1 MPGRTRAVSRAAQ
14 ITAPRSLKDL
24 DQIVLPDATSS
35 GVSGI
40 DAHDPVVVAVDE
52 HAVIAHVV
60 DGRLGLEAVPC
71 ASQNSR
77 NVLLAMTLKA
87 SRLCSHHGQ

>member
-1 MPGRTRAVSRAAQ
+1 MNGARAHARCQLGCADHRAAVVE
-14 ITAPRSLKDL
+14 DL

-52 HAVIAHVV
+52 HAVVAHVV

-71 ASQNSR
+71 VPPRIRVTYSWR
-77 NVLLAMTLKA
+77 
-87 SRLCSHHGQ
+87 